1 MAPRPRAAR
10 EAARDARYLGEDVA
24 RASPRVAPPCRVQ
37 GDRQMGRDG
46 VSSWDR
52 GGRTLRHL
60 DCMPVR
66 VAFGF
71 PSYRV
76 TATLGVAVAEMRY
89 IMGMTMMIEMTS
101 ARSPS
106 LAPRILSGRGAPPCA
121 PLLRQSVPNPIL
133 TYYGL
138 VPISPRIL

>member
-1 MAPRPRAAR
+1 MRN
-10 EAARDARYLGEDVA
+10 
-24 RASPRVAPPCRVQ
+24 
-37 GDRQMGRDG
+37 
-46 VSSWDR
+46 
-52 GGRTLRHL
+52 L

-76 TATLGVAVAEMRY
+76 TATLGVVVAEMTNM
-89 IMGMTMMIEMTS
+89 MGMMIMIEMTS

-106 LAPRILSGRGAPPCA
+106 PGPRILSGRGAPPCA
-121 PLLRQSVPNPIL
+121 PLLRQSVPNPVL